1 MDREGQRGY
10 HSSEGI
16 FSSTKSFSVAD
27 LFLIDIR
34 LRHVETEDTNLPQA
48 AVYAVVHKHTR
59 RISSAKHQRQYRDL
73 EARR

>member
-34 LRHVETEDTNLPQA
+34 LRHAEAEDTNLHQA
-48 AVYAVVHKHTR
+48 AVHAAVHKHAR
-59 RISSAKHQRQYRDL
+59 RFGSAKHQRQYRDF
-73 EARR
+73 EARW